1 MGAYALDY
9 LRIGQRI
16 RAARVAQG
24 WQQAELAYR
33 AGLNSSYV
41 SHIETGQTKLSL
53 PTIVKIANALSV
65 SVDALLCD
73 NLTLSRHVYDQRFAE
88 ELQDCDNA
96 ELQAYLEMLQSAKR
110 ILRKARSNAHDHDL

>member
-1 MGAYALDY
+1 MNELDY
-9 LRIGQRI
+9 SKIGQRI
-16 RAARVAQG
+16 RQARLARG

-73 NLTLSRHVYDQRFAE
+73 NLRISHHVYDQKIAE
-88 ELQDCDNA
+88 ELQDCDNT
-96 ELQAYLEMLQSAKR
+96 ELQAFLEIIQSTKR
-110 ILRKARSNAHDHDL
+110 VLRKKRNTSVYSEL

>member
-1 MGAYALDY
+1 MGTYALDY
-9 LRIGQRI
+9 GKIGQRI
-16 RAARVAQG
+16 RAARMAQG

-73 NLTLSRHVYDQRFAE
+73 NLTLSKHVYDQKIAD
-88 ELQDCDNA
+88 ELRDCDNV
-96 ELQAYLEMLQSAKR
+96 ELQAYLEMIQSAKR
-110 ILRKARSNAHDHDL
+110 VLRKARGAARDPDL

>member
-1 MGAYALDY
+1 MAVNEIDY
-9 LRIGQRI
+9 MKIGQRI
-16 RAARVAQG
+16 RQARTALN

-65 SVDALLCD
+65 SVDSLLCD
-73 NLTLSRHVYDQRFAE
+73 SLITSQHVYDQKLAF
-88 ELQDCDNA
+88 ELRDCDNA
-96 ELQAYLEMLQSAKR
+96 ELQAFLEIIQTTKR
-110 ILRKARSNAHDHDL
+110 VLRKKASHAPLP